1 MEVRG
6 LEGETGGEP
15 HDCPEEW
22 WEVQVQPRVGNRGL
36 GSQRGEGRDTLAV
49 YHRAQERTE
58 PHGAKLP
65 GVPLGSRVGAEHS
78 PRVKKCPSP
87 ELEKEPPKD

>member
-49 YHRAQERTE
+49 YHRAREDRTTRSE
-58 PHGAKLP
+58 ASR
-65 GVPLGSRVGAEHS
+65 GSAWLSSWG
-78 PRVKKCPSP
+78 
-87 ELEKEPPKD
+87 

>member
-1 MEVRG
+1 MTAPRSG
-6 LEGETGGEP
+6 GRCRCSPGWGTGG
-15 HDCPEEW
+15 W
-22 WEVQVQPRVGNRGL
+22 GVR
-36 GSQRGEGRDTLAV
+36 EGRAGTPWLCITG
-49 YHRAQERTE
+49 HERTE